1 MTVDESISPVPNPTF
16 SEDKADLATASST
29 PETTKTA
36 TAETNE
42 RSNTDTSV
50 TLMEVADS
58 GSVSDTTE
66 STVYMD
72 PAEPK
77 AAMFLIEDL
86 TRQLAEATQKAEKYW
101 DSLLRKQAD
110 FDNFQKRMTR
120 DLENAHKYALEK
132 LATELLSVKDSMEFG
147 LEAASKPETD
157 LKAVREGIA
166 LTLKMLADILDK
178 FGIVEIDP
186 QNEKFNPRWHEA
198 MAMQPVPNVAEGM
211 VLHVHQKGYQ
221 LHDRLLR
228 PARVIV
234 AKALEQP

>member
-1 MTVDESISPVPNPTF
+1 
-16 SEDKADLATASST
+16 
-29 PETTKTA
+29 
-36 TAETNE
+36 
-42 RSNTDTSV
+42 
-50 TLMEVADS
+50 
-58 GSVSDTTE
+58 
-66 STVYMD
+66 
-72 PAEPK
+72 
-77 AAMFLIEDL
+77 
-86 TRQLAEATQKAEKYW
+86 
-101 DSLLRKQAD
+101 
-110 FDNFQKRMTR
+110 MTR

-211 VLHVHQKGYQ
+211 VLYVHQKGYQ

>member
-1 MTVDESISPVPNPTF
+1 MTADESISPVPKPTF
-16 SEDKADLATASST
+16 SEDADIAAASPTS
-29 PETTKTA
+29 ETTKTT
-36 TAETNE
+36 TAEINDQSQTNAA
-42 RSNTDTSV
+42 V

-66 STVYMD
+66 NTVYMD

-77 AAMFLIEDL
+77 AAMSLIEDL

-157 LKAVREGIA
+157 LKAVREGVA
-166 LTLKMLADILDK
+166 LTLKMLADILNK

-198 MAMQPVPNVAEGM
+198 MAMQPVPNVAEGT